1 MSQKSQSTVVERS
14 KAHLDEAESV
24 ILEGL
29 RSAVGRQGRSASR
42 GGTKRIEFLIRM
54 AATHHVSV
62 AMLKTITGF
71 SEPKIRKII
80 QQGRKK

>member
-1 MSQKSQSTVVERS
+1 
-14 KAHLDEAESV
+14 
-24 ILEGL
+24 
-29 RSAVGRQGRSASR
+29 
-42 GGTKRIEFLIRM
+42 M